1 MNTLT
6 LTRHQI
12 EQKRQEAAALFLQDL
27 SNAEIARRIGI
38 SRPTVS
44 GWKQLWEA
52 QGMEGLKLH
61 APGPC
66 ARLTEQQVQQILQ
79 ALLKGPEENGFPT
92 PLWTLKRIAE
102 VIAKLTDVHYNSN
115 YVWELL
121 HQWNW
126 SAQKP
131 EAFAKERDE
140 AEITRWQTEEWPRI
154 KKGHKS
160 GRPN

>member
-1 MNTLT
+1 MPTA
-6 LTRHQI
+6 TRANAVGDLSDFQPHPPRLGSVEPEQI
-12 EQKRQEAAALFLQDL
+12 ECV
-27 SNAEIARRIGI
+27 
-38 SRPTVS
+38 T
-44 GWKQLWEA
+44 
-52 QGMEGLKLH
+52 
-61 APGPC
+61 
-66 ARLTEQQVQQILQ
+66 
-79 ALLKGPEENGFPT
+79 EENGFPT

-102 VIAKLTDVHYNSN
+102 VIGKLTDVHYNSN

-140 AEITRWQTEEWPRI
+140 AEITRWQAEEWPRI

-160 GRPN
+160 GRPS

>member
-1 MNTLT
+1 MNNLI
-6 LTRHQI
+6 LTRGQI
-12 EQKRQEAAALFLQDL
+12 QQKRLEAASLFAEGL
-27 SNAEIARRIGI
+27 SNSEIARRIGI
-38 SRPTVS
+38 SRPAVS

-52 QGMEGLKLH
+52 QGIEGLQLR

-66 ARLTEQQVQQILQ
+66 SRLTDEQVQQILQ

-102 VIAKLTDVHYNSN
+102 VIGKLTDVHYNPN

-121 HQWNW
+121 HEWNW
-126 SAQKP
+126 TAQKP

-140 AEITRWQTEEWPRI
+140 AEITRWLAEEWPRI

-160 GRPN
+160 GRPK

>member
-1 MNTLT
+1 MNNLI
-6 LTRHQI
+6 LTRDQI
-12 EQKRQEAAALFLQDL
+12 QQKRLEAAALFAEGL
-27 SNAEIARRIGI
+27 SNSEIARRIGI
-38 SRPTVS
+38 SRPAVS
-44 GWKQLWEA
+44 KWKQLWET
-52 QGMEGLKLH
+52 QGREGLQLR

-66 ARLTEQQVQQILQ
+66 SRLSEEQVQQILK

-102 VIAKLTDVHYNSN
+102 VIEKLTDVHYNSN

-121 HQWNW
+121 HEWDW
-126 SAQKP
+126 TAQKP
-131 EAFAKERDE
+131 EAFARERDE

-160 GRPN
+160 GRPK